1 MVGQHKRVMIVDA
14 LNIFLRAYIKDPSL
28 CVNGTPIGGIRGFFR
43 ILQRLVRENEPNEVV
58 VCWDGRGGSK
68 KRKKIFKEYKEGR
81 RPLQLNR
88 SYDRSEQEDLE
99 NKIWQQTR
107 IFEYLNEL
115 PISQLLVDSLEAD
128 DLIAFLVKSVM
139 YEDYQKI
146 IISSDKDFYQLCD
159 NKTVIY
165 RPNAS
170 KGNTYYTINKLLE
183 EFNIHPNNFALARAM
198 EGDKSDN
205 IDGIKGVGI
214 KTVAKRLPFLAEEK
228 QYLMEEV
235 FDYCKDNIKG
245 SSFYEKVLQNKE
257 KIKRN
262 YQVMQLYL
270 VALTPHYRE
279 QISWQIDNFD
289 FSFNKLEIMRL
300 IDYDGIANMDI
311 DELLRFCAK
320 INKENKAE
328 S

>member
-1 MVGQHKRVMIVDA
+1 MVDQHKRVMIVDA

-28 CVNGTPIGGIRGFFR
+28 CNNGTPIGGIRGFFR
-43 ILQRLVRENEPNEVV
+43 ILQRLIRENQPNEVV

-107 IFEYLNEL
+107 IFEYLNEM

-128 DLIAFLVKSVM
+128 DLIAFLVKSAL
-139 YEDYQKI
+139 YADYQKI

-170 KGNTYYTINKLLE
+170 KGNTYYTKTKLLE

-205 IDGIKGVGI
+205 IDGLKGVGI
-214 KTVAKRLPFLAEEK
+214 KTVAKRLPFLVEEK

-235 FDYCKDNIKG
+235 FNYCKDNLK
-245 SSFYEKVLQNKE
+245 SSTFYEKVLQGKE

-262 YQVMQLYL
+262 YKIMQLYN

-279 QISWQIDNFD
+279 QIAWQIDNFD
-289 FSFNKLEIMRL
+289 FSFNKLEVMRL

-311 DELLRFCAK
+311 DELLRFCNK
-320 INKENKAE
+320 ISQENRVE
-328 S
+328 